1 MDCEYFCPILN
12 KKIDDAYCYE
22 INMVMNKLIKPE
34 AVSPILDREKD
45 CEKCQKCPHYNFK

>member
-1 MDCEYFCPILN
+1 MDYEYYCPILN

-34 AVSPILDREKD
+34 AVNLVLDREKD
-45 CEKCQKCPHYNFK
+45 CEICKKCKHYNF